1 MDIELARTF
10 LEILRCRS
18 FSAAAES
25 LCVTQTTVTMRMHKL
40 EERLGCRLMERNR
53 SGVAM
58 TPDGERFAEH
68 ASRLVQTWET
78 AQRELPLPQGIRRVL
93 ALGGELS
100 LWDPLLTG
108 WLHALRE
115 SVPQLAVRIE
125 VGARH
130 ALQEKLTEGVLD
142 AVLVHQ
148 ADYWPSL
155 QVELLQEERLVM
167 VRTPGA
173 DATAPYLYVDWGE
186 LFRREHDAALPQFA
200 SPVISVSLGP
210 LALHY
215 LLNHSGM
222 GYFRLGVIQPY
233 LQRGMLERVVDM
245 PEFSYP
251 VYLVHPRERR
261 SEDLDEALALLR
273 RQVDASGDRMPR

>member
-25 LCVTQTTVTMRMHKL
+25 LHVTQTTVTMRMSRL
-40 EERLGCRLMERNR
+40 EERLGCRLLERNR

-58 TPDGERFAEH
+58 TADGERFAEH
-68 ASRLVQTWET
+68 ASRLVQLWET
-78 AQRELPLPQGIRRVL
+78 AQRELPLPQEVRRVL
-93 ALGGELS
+93 SLGGELS
-100 LWDPLLTG
+100 LWEPLLSR
-108 WLHALRE
+108 WLHALR
-115 SVPQLAVRIE
+115 SSLPSLAVRIE
-125 VGARH
+125 VGERQE
-130 ALQEKLTEGVLD
+130 LQERLTHGGLD
-142 AVLVHQ
+142 AALIHQ

-155 QVELLQEERLVM
+155 QVELLREERLVM

-173 DATAPYLYVDWGE
+173 DAAAPYLYVDWGE
-186 LFRREHDAALPQFA
+186 LFRREHDAALPLFA
-200 SPVISVSLGP
+200 SPVIAVNLGP

-222 GYFRLGVIQPY
+222 GYFRLGVVQPY
-233 LQRGMLERVVDM
+233 LDQGRLERVPEM

-261 SEDLDEALALLR
+261 APGLDEAIGLLY
-273 RQVDASGDRMPR
+273 RQVEGPA

>member
-10 LEILRCRS
+10 LEILRYGS
-18 FSAAAES
+18 FSEAAQS
-25 LCVTQTTVTMRMHKL
+25 LHVTQTTVTMRVRKL
-40 EERLGCRLMERNR
+40 EERLGCRLLKRNR
-53 SGVAM
+53 GGVAM
-58 TPDGERFAEH
+58 TVDGERFAEH
-68 ASRLVQTWET
+68 ASRLVQIWET

-93 ALGGELS
+93 SLGGETS
-100 LWDPLLTG
+100 LWDPLLAG
-108 WLHALRE
+108 WLSALRE
-115 SVPQLAVRIE
+115 SLPQLAVRIE
-125 VGARH
+125 VGARRE
-130 ALQEKLTEGVLD
+130 LQEKLTEGVLD
-142 AVLVHQ
+142 AALVHQ
-148 ADYWPSL
+148 ADYWPSM

-173 DATAPYLYVDWGE
+173 DTTAPYLYVDWGE
-186 LFRREHDAALPQFA
+186 LFRREHHAALPQYA
-200 SPVISVSLGP
+200 SPVIAVNLGP

-233 LQRGMLERVVDM
+233 LEQGLLERVYDL

-261 SEDLDEALALLR
+261 PAGLDEAIDILH
-273 RQVDASGDRMPR
+273 RQVDILP